1 MTQVHSSGGAMA
13 PFATP
18 VSKGKAKAA
27 AQPDKKVTVPKG
39 ADAKPVAAASGGS
52 DGKSGTE
59 VSFGKH
65 ALHAVEGTAEY
76 LGNAVLTGVEDVA
89 KAGYYTVKAVGT
101 GLVDVAEDLKEGV
114 TAGLHDVVAGI
125 GDTVDAIG
133 HGVLHV
139 ENAMGDAWGVVT
151 TGMSSATN
159 LATAL
164 GADASVVVTN
174 VGTAATDVGIGA
186 NAVLAGVGSAARTAA
201 GYGTYVVRA
210 GGNLINEL
218 S

>member
-1 MTQVHSSGGAMA
+1 MLA
-13 PFATP
+13 
-18 VSKGKAKAA
+18 
-27 AQPDKKVTVPKG
+27 
-39 ADAKPVAAASGGS
+39 
-52 DGKSGTE
+52 
-59 VSFGKH
+59 
-65 ALHAVEGTAEY
+65 
-76 LGNAVLTGVEDVA
+76 
-89 KAGYYTVKAVGT
+89 
-101 GLVDVAEDLKEGV
+101 GV
-114 TAGLHDVVAGI
+114 TAGLHDAVAGI

>member
-1 MTQVHSSGGAMA
+1 MTQVHASGGAMA

-39 ADAKPVAAASGGS
+39 ADAKPVGAAPGGS
-52 DGKSGTE
+52 DGKAGTE

-65 ALHAVEGTAEY
+65 ALHVVEGTAEY

-89 KAGYYTVKAVGT
+89 KAGYYTVKGVGT
-101 GLVDVAEDLKEGV
+101 GLVDLAEDLKDGV
-114 TAGLHDVVAGI
+114 AAGI
-125 GDTVDAIG
+125 HGAVIGLQDTADAIG
-133 HGVLHV
+133 HGVIHA
-139 ENAMGDAWGVVT
+139 ENALGDAWGVVT
-151 TGMSSATN
+151 TGMSNATN
-159 LATAL
+159 LATTL

-201 GYGTYVVRA
+201 SYGTYVVKA